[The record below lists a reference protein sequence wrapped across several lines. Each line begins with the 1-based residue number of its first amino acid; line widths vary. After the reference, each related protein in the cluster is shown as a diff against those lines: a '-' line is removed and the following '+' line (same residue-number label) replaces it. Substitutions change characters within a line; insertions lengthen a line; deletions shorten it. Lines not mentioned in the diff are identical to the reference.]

1 MKDPVM
7 TVFHA
12 DGYLYQWAFGEYVE
26 VYDSYESFDRGE
38 HAVDCINVW
47 NHDKWQ
53 PMNAQQVLDAINEDA
68 RERTFMT
75 GDPTLWGPA

>member
-53 PMNAQQVLDAINEDA
+53 PMNAQQVLDEINRDA
-68 RERTFMT
+68 EGRTAYGEAM
-75 GDPTLWGPA
+75 

>member
-1 MKDPVM
+1 MKEAVM

-26 VYDSYESFDRGE
+26 VYDSYESFDRGD

-47 NHDKWQ
+47 DHNKWQ
-53 PMNAQQVLDAINEDA
+53 PMNAQRVLDEINRDA
-68 RERTFMT
+68 EGRTAYGEAM
-75 GDPTLWGPA
+75 

>member
-26 VYDSYESFDRGE
+26 VYDSYESFDRGD

-53 PMNAQQVLDAINEDA
+53 PMDAQRVLDEINRDA
-68 RERTFMT
+68 EGRTAYGEAM
-75 GDPTLWGPA
+75 